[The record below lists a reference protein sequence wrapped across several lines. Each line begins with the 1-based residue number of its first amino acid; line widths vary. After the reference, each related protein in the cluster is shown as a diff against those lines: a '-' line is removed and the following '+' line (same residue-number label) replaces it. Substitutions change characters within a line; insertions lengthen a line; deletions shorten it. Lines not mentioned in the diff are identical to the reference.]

1 MLNSIFFTECYT
13 LVDALI
19 WMLMG
24 AMIMYGVRRAKK

>member
-1 MLNSIFFTECYT
+1 MKEILCTECYT